1 MVSSGG
7 ARPGTGDTG
16 GVGFGA
22 ETYGESFAD
31 VYDDWY
37 RNVTDAGATA
47 RFVVARCEGRPV
59 LELGV
64 GTGRLARP
72 LADLGATVVGVDVSA
87 AMLAQCGAGPSVRGG
102 RPGRL
107 DLIRADMAAL
117 PLRAGFGVVLIGFNT
132 LFNVIDAAG
141 QQRVIVEA
149 ARVLAPDGAVIVEAS
164 NLALAGASGWS
175 IAPGRAL
182 VGGVAVVATVVDAD
196 AQTIAGQHVE
206 ITDRGV
212 RHRPWALRWAEP
224 SEVDRYAARAG
235 LDLAERYRSWGGE
248 RFDESSDSHV
258 SVYRPSVSPPSR

>member
-1 MVSSGG
+1 MSSDG
-7 ARPGTGDTG
+7 ARPRTGNTG

-31 VYDDWY
+31 VYDEWY

-47 RFVVARCEGRPV
+47 RFVVARCGGQPV

-72 LADLGATVVGVDVSA
+72 LTDLGTTVVGIDVSA
-87 AMLAQCGAGPSVRGG
+87 AMLARCGTGAPTGG
-102 RPGRL
+102 GPGRL

-117 PLRAGFGVVLIGFNT
+117 PVRAGFGAVLIGFNT
-132 LFNVIDAAG
+132 LFNMIDAAG

-149 ARVLAPDGAVIVEAS
+149 ARVLAPGGVVIVEAS
-164 NLALAGASGWS
+164 NLALAGASGSS
-175 IAPGRAL
+175 IAPGRPL
-182 VGGVAVVATVVDAD
+182 FGGVAVVATVVDAE

-224 SEVDRYAARAG
+224 AEIDRYAARAG